1 RALDGLAPRPAK
13 ITMYSTVRARVVAGG
28 ELDPGYWADNS
39 REPVRFDEV
48 VLELLSRGPVTFVEI
63 GPHPV
68 LGYGIKQWCDDGGRS
83 VCLASLRRELEDRR
97 ATLELVARLYER
109 GHEPDWAAL
118 VPHGSFAELPSYFW
132 DRQRHWP
139 ALTPQRVGN
148 ESLIVADTGNEGGRV
163 LSVQLAAE
171 TWIGDHR
178 VGEIALVPGA
188 AYLVWARRAVTGHGD
203 AIEVCD
209 LSIEAAL
216 PLAEDEHAELQAVCH
231 FVEPGVWDAELLSS
245 KGGSWIRHARARV
258 IVAGGESGEAPT
270 SVASLAE
277 ARGRCREPLSG
288 EALYQNLANAG
299 LRYGPAFRGLT
310 ELWLGAGEAVAE
322 LRSTEEVG
330 RSRGLHPAWVDAAQH
345 AVAPLLPAGRWLPI
359 AVKSLRVFS
368 PIPERAFVH
377 ARLRVQDAE
386 LPTAREVEAD
396 FVVYTDEGA
405 PVATLRGLRL
415 HLVEAAVSRRD
426 ELRLFE
432 DSWVQAPLATQSR
445 PPVRERWL
453 IFGDDHELSA
463 SLAEALRGH
472 PHASVDFLRSL
483 SPASAEQIAGAAVI
497 VLGGGR
503 PESLWKPLQHIL
515 RAEAEP
521 SRVSI
526 LTRGAWA
533 PREIKDSA
541 VPDPL
546 ARAAW
551 GLGRTLRH
559 EQPAWD
565 LLLIDVEARNWAA
578 SLSAAAAALVNLDD
592 ERELLFYRGDRWV
605 GVKSRD
611 GREVRADW
619 VVVANGAHST
629 LSTVSGPKRMIHAI
643 MGWWQGVPFQ
653 PHTIEM
659 FWDDLTLPYYG
670 WLFPEAEGRV
680 NIGITYQD
688 DLKVKNARR
697 IFQAFLDKHF
707 RERLEGAE
715 QLGKWKGHPIVY
727 TYDID
732 KLWSPGRVVVGEA
745 GRMTHPATGEGI
757 SQGMRSGMF

>member
-1 RALDGLAPRPAK
+1 
-13 ITMYSTVRARVVAGG
+13 
-28 ELDPGYWADNS
+28 
-39 REPVRFDEV
+39 
-48 VLELLSRGPVTFVEI
+48 
-63 GPHPV
+63 
-68 LGYGIKQWCDDGGRS
+68 
-83 VCLASLRRELEDRR
+83 
-97 ATLELVARLYER
+97 
-109 GHEPDWAAL
+109 
-118 VPHGSFAELPSYFW
+118 
-132 DRQRHWP
+132 
-139 ALTPQRVGN
+139 
-148 ESLIVADTGNEGGRV
+148 
-163 LSVQLAAE
+163 SVQLAAE

-322 LRSTEEVG
+322 LPTTEEVG

-551 GLGRTLRH
+551 GLRRTLRH

-605 GVKSRD
+605 GRWRGLPTPASPPQRFAD
-611 GREVRADW
+611 AQGR
-619 VVVANGAHST
+619 
-629 LSTVSGPKRMIHAI
+629 
-643 MGWWQGVPFQ
+643 
-653 PHTIEM
+653 
-659 FWDDLTLPYYG
+659 
-670 WLFPEAEGRV
+670 
-680 NIGITYQD
+680 
-688 DLKVKNARR
+688 
-697 IFQAFLDKHF
+697 AF
-707 RERLEGAE
+707 RLG
-715 QLGKWKGHPIVY
+715 
-727 TYDID
+727 T
-732 KLWSPGRVVVGEA
+732 GEA
-745 GRMTHPATGEGI
+745 GDLASLALREVERVDPGPGEIEIAIEAAGVSFSDVLKAHGLYPGADGPPPLGVECSGRVARIGPEVDGWAEGDAVVAILDGGGFGSHAIARASLVAPRPPRLSPTAAATLPGAFLTAYHSLVTLAQLQPGERVLI
-757 SQGMRSGMF
+757 HSASGGVGQAALQIALDAGAEVYGTAGTREKRG